1 MTESAKKVLIFS
13 IAYYPHFIGG
23 AEVAVKEI
31 TDRLVD
37 DFEFHMI
44 TLGAKGDKSDERISN
59 VFVHRVGSVSTISKY
74 LFPFIGFFK
83 AVDLHKKHHF
93 QITWSIMANYA
104 GFAGLFFKYLKPEV
118 TSVLTLQEGDPILYI
133 KKRVGVLYPLF
144 KKIFTKAD
152 RIHAISNYLADLA
165 RDMGAK
171 GRVDVV
177 PNGVDISLFSKAIS
191 DDEKN
196 SLARELGKKTEDIFL
211 ITTSRLVIK
220 NGVGDIIKSLQYLP
234 TNVKLLIVGNGVL
247 EDTLKA
253 SVDAHKLSGR
263 VLFVGFIHHADLPK
277 YLAISDI
284 FVRPSLSEGMGNSF
298 IEAMSA
304 GIPVVATPVGGIVDF
319 LVDRETGLFCQVSD
333 PKSIAECVKLLLSDK
348 MLSTRLVENAQ
359 KMVLNNYDWSRIA
372 ILMREVIR

>member
-152 RIHAISNYLADLA
+152 RIHAISNYLADWA

>member
-152 RIHAISNYLADLA
+152 RIHAISNYLADWA

-220 NGVGDIIKSLQYLP
+220 NGVWDIIKSLQYLP